1 MIGQQDVI
9 MELEDR
15 MDDLEQIAEE
25 AKAKG
30 NNDLAIVLYVYLGSE
45 KLGMS
50 SDFARYCQV
59 FAKAGITEIQEHKNR
74 RNN

>member
-1 MIGQQDVI
+1 
-9 MELEDR
+9 MEKRIEELAEDAKLE
-15 MDDLEQIAEE
+15 
-25 AKAKG
+25 G

-59 FAKAGITEIQEHKNR
+59 FAREGIEQVEARKNR
-74 RNN
+74 RN